1 MRDNI
6 LYLDIDAKS
15 AFNLGFWGTIGIVGG
30 WAVICMGVGA
40 CSALGEKIKRKS
52 DWTGEFEE
60 KE

>member
-15 AFNLGFWGTIGIVGG
+15 AFNLGFWGTIGIVAGTT
-30 WAVICMGVGA
+30 VVVMGIGV
-40 CSALGEKIKRKS
+40 CSALGEKIKKKS
-52 DWTGEFEE
+52 DWSGEFEE